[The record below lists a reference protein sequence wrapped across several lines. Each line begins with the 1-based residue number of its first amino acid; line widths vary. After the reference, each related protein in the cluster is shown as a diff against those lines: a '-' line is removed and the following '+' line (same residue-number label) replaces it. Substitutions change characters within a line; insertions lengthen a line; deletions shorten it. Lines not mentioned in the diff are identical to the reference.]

1 MKPINFK
8 ESNGILGK
16 PKGMTD
22 EECKPLNVW
31 TDGVD
36 CITCWRP
43 SPKER
48 LKILLGQPIWVAM
61 RSGSTQPPMYI
72 KISKS
77 LFN

>member
-1 MKPINFK
+1 MKPIKFK

-16 PKGMTD
+16 PEGMTD
-22 EECKPLNVW
+22 EECKKLHVW
-31 TDGVD
+31 TDGID
-36 CITCWRP
+36 CVSCWKP
-43 SPKER
+43 SLKER
-48 LKILLGQPIWVAM
+48 FKIFLGQPIWVAM